1 LLPKRFRIEF
11 LGRRRKFITLLGGA
25 ALALP
30 GLGRAQERARRIAAL
45 IAYTEDNAEVQR
57 WVAAFHE
64 GLQKL
69 GWVEGGNLHID
80 HRWGGTDMN
89 TLQSLAKEIVATKP
103 DVIFSSGSPT
113 TRILKQETSTIPIV
127 FGNVVDPVG
136 EGFVASLARPGG
148 NITGFVNLE
157 PSVAGKYVELL
168 KEIAPRVSRVAIF
181 YNPATAPYHEIYLNP
196 FNAAARSLGLV
207 PIVAPI
213 HDLAE
218 LETVMATQAREPNT
232 GLIAM
237 PDGFVSENYR
247 EIAALAARYK
257 LPAVY
262 PVLAVAH
269 AGGLLAY
276 SNDIGDNYRR
286 AAAYVDRILKGEKPS
301 DLPVQFPVKFELVVN
316 LKAAKALGLD
326 VPPLLEQRAD
336 EVIE

>member
-1 LLPKRFRIEF
+1 MKRRVFISLLA
-11 LGRRRKFITLLGGA
+11 GA
-25 ALALP
+25 SRALP
-30 GLGRAQERARRIAAL
+30 SLGRAQKGALRIAAL
-45 IAYTEDNAEVQR
+45 IAYTEDNAEAQR
-57 WVAAFHE
+57 WVAAFHD

-69 GWVEGGNLHID
+69 GWVEGRNLHID

-89 TLQSLAKEIVATKP
+89 MLQSLANEIVADKP
-103 DVIFSSGSPT
+103 DLISPSSSPT
-113 TRILKQETSTIPIV
+113 TRILRQETTTIRIV
-127 FGNVVDPVG
+127 FGNLVDPVG
-136 EGFVASLARPGG
+136 QGFVASLARPGG
-148 NITGFVNLE
+148 NVTGFVNLE

-168 KEIAPRVSRVAIF
+168 KEIAPRVARAVIF

-213 HDLAE
+213 RDLGE

-237 PDGFVSENYR
+237 PDRFQSANYR

-262 PVLAVAH
+262 STLAVAR

-276 SNDIGDNYRR
+276 SNDVSDHFRR
-286 AAAYVDRILKGEKPS
+286 AAGYVDRIFRGGKPS
-301 DLPVQFPVKFELVVN
+301 NVPVHFPVHFGLV
-316 LKAAKALGLD
+316 LHPQDA
-326 VPPLLEQRAD
+326 QR
-336 EVIE
+336 

>member
-1 LLPKRFRIEF
+1 MAPAQMNRRAFIALLS
-11 LGRRRKFITLLGGA
+11 GA

-30 GLGRAQERARRIAAL
+30 GRGGAQEQRARRIAAL
-45 IAYTEDNAEVQR
+45 MLFSQDNAEVQR
-57 WVAAFHE
+57 GVGAFHD

-69 GWVEGGNLHID
+69 GWVEGRNLHID
-80 HRWGGTDMN
+80 HRWGGIDVNM
-89 TLQSLAKEIVATKP
+89 LQSLAKEIVASKP
-103 DVIFSSGSPT
+103 DLIFTSGSPA

-127 FGNVVDPVG
+127 FGNLVDPVG
-136 EGFVASLARPGG
+136 QGFVASLARPGG
-148 NITGFVNLE
+148 NVTGFVNLE

-168 KEIAPRVSRVAIF
+168 KEITPPVARVVMF
-181 YNPATAPYHEIYLNP
+181 YNPATEPYHEIYLNP
-196 FNAAARSLGLV
+196 FNAAARSLGLI

-237 PDGFVSENYR
+237 PGGFQSQNYR

-262 PVLAVAH
+262 ATLAVAR

-276 SNDIGDNYRR
+276 TNDVADNYRR
-286 AAAYVDRILKGEKPS
+286 AASHVDRILKGEKPS